1 MMQNEL
7 TQSQQEIL
15 QALEA
20 INQWVLFE
28 DGPDTD
34 DLYALRGMG
43 LIYVEELDEPEI
55 EFVDESISGF
65 VEYEGKMFVLRAR
78 LVKEQ

>member
-1 MMQNEL
+1 MQNEL

>member
-1 MMQNEL
+1 MNEL
-7 TQSQQEIL
+7 TGNQQEIL

>member
-1 MMQNEL
+1 MNEL
-7 TQSQQEIL
+7 TGNQQEIL

-34 DLYALRGMG
+34 DLYALRDKG
-43 LIYVEELDEPEI
+43 LIDVEELDEPEI
-55 EFVDESISGF
+55 EFIDESISGF

-78 LVKEQ
+78 LVKEK